1 MKTHKAKFPES
12 EGWVRARLTMKTAT
26 PLSEL
31 EIKKI
36 VSWGSV
42 ESYEFGL
49 VEQYGKTVKVI
60 YRKREERSA

>member
-1 MKTHKAKFPES
+1 
-12 EGWVRARLTMKTAT
+12 MKTAT